1 MFFNLQINRSLVKN
15 QPGMDGSKAALS
27 EEALQREWEEIQA
40 AQADPARFRPLYE
53 RYFEPIFR
61 FLFRRTA
68 DEALTAD
75 LASQVFLKAL
85 QKLHRYEY
93 RGVPF
98 SAWLFRIAQNE
109 LNMHFRQNRNQQR
122 VVSIQEV
129 QLDHLMDDLETD
141 QLEPYREV
149 LIQALEQLPKNDL
162 KLLEL
167 RYFEQRSYREVAGI
181 LNITENN
188 AKVRAHRIAERLRK
202 IIMREYEN

>member
-1 MFFNLQINRSLVKN
+1 
-15 QPGMDGSKAALS
+15 MDGSKAALS